1 MKNCEKCLQWLHEWN
16 ERRLWALFAVIIL
29 LHPLLVAGTD
39 LHLVLTQ
46 PGPVLLQ
53 PGTLAAYMAGQT
65 EIKTQGCPLAAYIH
79 ISEGEVYS
87 KNGFSG
93 TIFIMTCS
101 VVIFL
106 WIAFVIK
113 KVKFLKVTQ
122 VENMM
127 MKQKYSNM
135 GHLYNL
141 KIHIFLG
148 K

>member
-1 MKNCEKCLQWLHEWN
+1 MRNGVPQWLHEWS
-16 ERRLWALFAVIIL
+16 ERKVWALFSVIIL
-29 LHPLLVAGTD
+29 LHPLLVVGTD
-39 LHLVLTQ
+39 LHRVLTQ

-65 EIKTQGCPLAAYIH
+65 EIQTEGCPLAAYNH

-87 KNGFSG
+87 NDGFSG
-93 TIFIMTCS
+93 NLFIMTL
-101 VVIFL
+101 FL
-106 WIAFVIK
+106 VLFLIIVSLIK
-113 KVKFLKVTQ
+113 RLKFWKVTQ

>member
-1 MKNCEKCLQWLHEWN
+1 M
-16 ERRLWALFAVIIL
+16 FAVIIV

-65 EIKTQGCPLAAYIH
+65 EIQTEGCPLAAYIH
-79 ISEGEVYS
+79 IAEGEVYS
-87 KNGFSG
+87 TNAFSG
-93 TIFIMTCS
+93 TIFIMTLS

-106 WIAFVIK
+106 WIVFLIK
-113 KVKFLKVTQ
+113 KVKFSKVTQ

-127 MKQKYSNM
+127 MKQKYSNIE
-135 GHLYNL
+135 HLYNL